1 MNFEEMTKED
11 LINYIKS
18 LGEEQS
24 GKYGLVWDKEKEPE
38 QIVIDC
44 DKLIPV
50 LKEVPEKDIQCGENN
65 NILIEGDNF
74 HALSVLNYTHKES
87 IDVIYI
93 DPPYN
98 TGNREFGYND
108 RFVDPDDTYRHSKW
122 LNFMEKRLKLAYDLL
137 KEDGMIF
144 ISIDDNEVF
153 HLKLLCDKIFGEK
166 NYINTISV
174 NSKVSAGVSGGGEDK
189 KLKKNIE
196 YILFYVKNFDLAD
209 IQTIYKETELMKYIE
224 KMDEDGKSYK
234 YTNVLTELG
243 ELEPYKT
250 IQDGTGDDIKIFKV
264 NKFKVKSVKQVAK
277 DENLTEE
284 EVYYKYYDKIMTT
297 TNSQS
302 SIRTR
307 VWEATGNEDDTYVA
321 RYVPKTG
328 KNKNQEIDLIYTG
341 KKKVLVIWLKDTCIK
356 IKNKIYKREK
366 IGTYWDGINWNN
378 ISKEGNVKFEN
389 GKKPIKLIE
398 QVMTI
403 HPNKNAKVL
412 DFFAGSGSTGHAVLD
427 LNKADN
433 GNRTFILC
441 TNNEVSKKLEEVY
454 KKRYS
459 ISEEQLDLDKKR
471 KPERWVQYGIENGI
485 CSSITYPRLCNVI
498 KGYTKENGKFIDG
511 IPTNMKYYITDFV
524 EMSKSKHELKFELT
538 EKCIP
543 MLCVKEDTYDLYDK
557 SDEYYIFKNSK
568 NHYTAV
574 YFEMFGNLYDD
585 FIKKLEKLDGTKS
598 LYIFSLDNTVDEE
611 PLKNI
616 KDYKIEP
623 IPYKILELYKH
634 VIDIGKEE

>member
-264 NKFKVKSVKQVAK
+264 NKFKVKSVKQAAK

-284 EVYYKYYDKIMTT
+284 EVYYKYYDKIITT

-307 VWEATGNEDDTYVA
+307 VWEATGNEDATYVA

-441 TNNEVSKKLEEVY
+441 TNNEVSKELEEVY

-459 ISEEQLDLDKKR
+459 ISEEQLDLDKKG
-471 KPERWVQYGIENGI
+471 KVERWVQYGIENGI

-498 KGYTKENGKFIDG
+498 KGYTNDNGKFIDG
-511 IPTNMKYYITDFV
+511 MPTNMKYYITDFV

-585 FIKKLEKLDGTKS
+585 FIKKLEKLNGTKS

>member
-511 IPTNMKYYITDFV
+511 MPTNMKYYITDFV

-557 SDEYYIFKNSK
+557 SD
-568 NHYTAV
+568 
-574 YFEMFGNLYDD
+574 
-585 FIKKLEKLDGTKS
+585 
-598 LYIFSLDNTVDEE
+598 
-611 PLKNI
+611 
-616 KDYKIEP
+616 
-623 IPYKILELYKH
+623 
-634 VIDIGKEE
+634 

>member
-511 IPTNMKYYITDFV
+511 MPTNMKYYITDFV